1 MIFENF
7 AFVISI
13 IIYKV
18 LGFLNEPIDF
28 LTKILL
34 FQNIYYIILFMISF
48 FFISIKKIKKIF
60 KIFYELL
67 ISKI

>member
-7 AFVISI
+7 AFIISI

-18 LGFLNEPIDF
+18 LGFVNEPIDF

-48 FFISIKKIKKIF
+48 FLILIKKLKRYLKYF
-60 KIFYELL
+60 MNC
-67 ISKI
+67 